1 MKRYPALY
9 LISFALSAVTSL
21 TAFGQQ
27 DSLYQRPTLEVGKI
41 TNKIKL
47 DGVLDEPEWRQ
58 ASVIERLTMV
68 EPQQGAAPTLQTRV
82 QVLADKDFLVFG
94 VYCEETSPQGIVSIS
109 KVRDANLSNQDY
121 IRLVLDPFQDGRSG
135 FIFSVNP
142 AGARYDA
149 LVTNQG
155 ESEDKNWDA
164 VWDART
170 YRDSAGW
177 SIEIMIP
184 AQSLSFKRGLHEWW
198 FNIERRVQRLLEV
211 DRWSNPSRDQ
221 WFIQTSRAGVL
232 THLPDFDLG
241 IGLNVRPALIFKE
254 AIAQPGAK
262 ASYKLKPTVDITQ
275 RLGSNVATTLTFN
288 TDFAETEVDTRQ
300 TNLTRF
306 PLLFPEKRAFFLD
319 RIDVFNFG
327 FGASSTVTP
336 FFSRRIGLAS
346 GREIPINAGLKTTGR
361 IGNTNFGAV
370 VAHTGEVDEL
380 ANQTTTGV
388 VRVRQNVLRESSA
401 GVLFT
406 FGDPLGKQQGWTGG
420 ADFTFQTTRFQG
432 NKNFLVGFWGLTT
445 QQKNGSADQNAFG
458 IKIDYPN
465 DRWDIAFTYSRLGEG
480 FEPLLGFVPRRGIHF
495 WRLGATFAPRP
506 EWKLVRQMFHEL
518 FLTYYANLD
527 GDWESYRVFTA
538 PINWRLESGERF
550 EFNIAPQGEQLFRPF
565 EIAENVTIP
574 EGPYHFVRYRLE
586 AQIASKRKLSGLTSW
601 WFGPFYKGNLHEISA
616 SLLWRPSELANFEF
630 TGVRNMGNLPFGD
643 FIQNLVGFR
652 VQLNFSPNLQANTYV
667 QYDNETDQI
676 GTNNRLRWT
685 FSPLGDLFVV
695 YNHNMRTLSEGTFFN
710 SNQFLLKLVYN
721 FRK

>member
-221 WFIQTSRAGVL
+221 WVYSDEPGRRVNSFAGFRPRHRVERPSGTYFQRSDCATRCKSQLQTQ
-232 THLPDFDLG
+232 THCG
-241 IGLNVRPALIFKE
+241 YYPA
-254 AIAQPGAK
+254 A
-262 ASYKLKPTVDITQ
+262 
-275 RLGSNVATTLTFN
+275 
-288 TDFAETEVDTRQ
+288 
-300 TNLTRF
+300 
-306 PLLFPEKRAFFLD
+306 
-319 RIDVFNFG
+319 
-327 FGASSTVTP
+327 
-336 FFSRRIGLAS
+336 
-346 GREIPINAGLKTTGR
+346 
-361 IGNTNFGAV
+361 
-370 VAHTGEVDEL
+370 
-380 ANQTTTGV
+380 
-388 VRVRQNVLRESSA
+388 
-401 GVLFT
+401 
-406 FGDPLGKQQGWTGG
+406 
-420 ADFTFQTTRFQG
+420 
-432 NKNFLVGFWGLTT
+432 
-445 QQKNGSADQNAFG
+445 
-458 IKIDYPN
+458 
-465 DRWDIAFTYSRLGEG
+465 
-480 FEPLLGFVPRRGIHF
+480 
-495 WRLGATFAPRP
+495 
-506 EWKLVRQMFHEL
+506 
-518 FLTYYANLD
+518 
-527 GDWESYRVFTA
+527 
-538 PINWRLESGERF
+538 RF
-550 EFNIAPQGEQLFRPF
+550 ECG
-565 EIAENVTIP
+565 
-574 EGPYHFVRYRLE
+574 YH
-586 AQIASKRKLSGLTSW
+586 A
-601 WFGPFYKGNLHEISA
+601 
-616 SLLWRPSELANFEF
+616 
-630 TGVRNMGNLPFGD
+630 
-643 FIQNLVGFR
+643 
-652 VQLNFSPNLQANTYV
+652 
-667 QYDNETDQI
+667 
-676 GTNNRLRWT
+676 
-685 FSPLGDLFVV
+685 DL
-695 YNHNMRTLSEGTFFN
+695 
-710 SNQFLLKLVYN
+710 
-721 FRK
+721 